1 MLQTTSIAEQMLRPH
16 GPRSLSNSLCV
27 LVVGV
32 AWVAIATP
40 LWATEL
46 AHERIVYTT
55 RRPAALDVYLF
66 EPRVSPRQIS
76 SGAALSY
83 DATFSPDG
91 RWIVFAADSSG
102 NAHLYAFD
110 LTHPSAPVP
119 LTHGQFMDG
128 APAFAPDG
136 KTLFFV
142 SDRDGNADLF
152 AMPFEPMAPVNSH
165 QATNLTRHPDGDF
178 RPAVSPDGKRIAF
191 SSDRGFD
198 RPYPYQAEIYVIDR
212 DGSAPRKLTTSNAMS
227 GSPAWSRDGKTLFY
241 YSGEYGESYRIWA
254 MNSDGTHQRPLTR
267 TELNALSPAVM
278 RSGRIAF
285 GAETPDGFFVMSV
298 AQDGTD
304 LRRESEAQVDC
315 RGPAFDPTSERM
327 TCTHRRTT
335 AAGNTSLPFVALG
348 VHDTVSLPDR
358 VLEVQG
364 IHALFCSI
372 GPDGHEIAAAQ
383 VTSPGNLDDMY
394 LIAAH
399 PDGSGVR
406 ELFRPAAKASVWA
419 TSWSRDGNLIAF
431 TVGPMFSPDAI
442 VDIWTVHGDGTKAT
456 NLTGGKFGNNAFPDL
471 TDDGK
476 EMVFRSTRDGNKE
489 IYIMRSDGTNVRRIT
504 TDDDTDTMPTI
515 SANKD
520 LLAYVHEG
528 IYIQPLKQGK
538 PAGTPRAFEESGPTV
553 HPSFSPDGKWIAYAS
568 MRAWLND
575 EAPLSDSNQPYGE
588 IFAIPVDG
596 TREPIRLT
604 HNKWEDSVPCWGTM
618 PRR

>member
-1 MLQTTSIAEQMLRPH
+1 MLQTTSSLKQVLRPH
-16 GPRSLSNSLCV
+16 GPRSLSISLCV

-91 RWIVFAADSSG
+91 RWIVFTADSSG

-142 SDRDGNADLF
+142 SDRDGNADMF

-178 RPAVSPDGKRIAF
+178 RPAVSPDGKQIAF

-212 DGSAPRKLTTSNAMS
+212 DGSAPRKLTTSNPMS

-241 YSGEYGESYRIWA
+241 YSGEYRESYRIWA
-254 MNSDGTHQRPLTR
+254 MNSDGTHQRPLTP

-285 GAETPDGFFVMSV
+285 GAETPDGFVVMSV
-298 AQDGTD
+298 AEDGTD

-327 TCTHRRTT
+327 TCTHRHTT

-348 VHDTVSLPDR
+348 AHDTVSLPDR

-383 VTSPGNLDDMY
+383 VKSPGNLDDMY

-419 TSWSRDGNLIAF
+419 TSWSRHGDLIAF
-431 TVGPMFSPDAI
+431 TVGPMFSRGAI

-456 NLTGGKFGNNAFPDL
+456 NLTGGKLGNNAFPDL

-476 EMVFRSTRDGNKE
+476 EMVFRSSRDGNND
-489 IYIMRSDGTNVRRIT
+489 IYMMSSDGTNVRRIT

-515 SANKD
+515 SANKN
-520 LLAYVHEG
+520 LLAYVHDA

-538 PAGTPRAFEESGPTV
+538 PAGTPRVYEEPGPTV
-553 HPSFSPDGKWIAYAS
+553 HPSFSPDGKWIAFVS
-568 MRAWLND
+568 NSAWLND

-588 IFAIPVDG
+588 IFALPVDG
-596 TREPIRLT
+596 TLEPIRLT
-604 HNKWEDSVPCWGTM
+604 HNKWEDSVPCWGM
-618 PRR
+618 IPRR